1 MKKFLLTGVACTL
14 VAFFLSFLIHGVIL
28 EPYYSTLAARGVF
41 RTPEDAANYSYLMII
56 AHVLIGFAFAW
67 IFIRGHE
74 PGKPWYLQGI
84 RYAFAIICLSTLPWY
99 LIYYVVQPLSGAL
112 VGQQIIYDSVAV
124 MINGLVAAFINK
136 DRAAVPAE

>member
-1 MKKFLLTGVACTL
+1 MKKFLLTGVMCTL

-28 EPYYSTLAARGVF
+28 ESYYSALAVRGVF
-41 RTPEDAANYSYLMII
+41 RTPDESSNYFYLMII

-67 IFIRGHE
+67 IYIRGHE

-84 RYAFAIICLSTLPWY
+84 RYAVAIICLTAVPWY
-99 LIYYVVQPLSGAL
+99 TIYFVVQPLPSAL

-124 MINGLVAAFINK
+124 IINGLVAAFINR
-136 DRAAVPAE
+136 DRAAIPAD